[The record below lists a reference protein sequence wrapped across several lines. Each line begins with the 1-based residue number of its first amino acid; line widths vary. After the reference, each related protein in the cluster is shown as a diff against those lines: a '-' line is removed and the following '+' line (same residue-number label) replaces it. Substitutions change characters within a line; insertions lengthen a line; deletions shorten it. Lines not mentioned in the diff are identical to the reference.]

1 MCGCSRSVC
10 PPCQTSELIVGA
22 PAECDDFGTN
32 ADGTKNGEFCHFCY
46 RDGHFTDEGVTMEQ
60 KIDKLVDIAV
70 AKMKIPKEQA
80 RAQASEIIPTL
91 KRWRSK

>member
-1 MCGCSRSVC
+1 MEVKHIICQSCGM
-10 PPCQTSELIVGA
+10 PMQKDG
-22 PAECDDFGTN
+22 DFGTN

-46 RDGHFTDEGVTMEQ
+46 KDGRFTDEGITMEQ

-91 KRWRSK
+91 KRWRSE

>member
-1 MCGCSRSVC
+1 MEAKHIICQSCGM
-10 PPCQTSELIVGA
+10 PMQKD
-22 PAECDDFGTN
+22 DDFGTN

-46 RDGHFTDEGVTMEQ
+46 KDGYFTDEGITMEQ

-80 RAQASEIIPTL
+80 RAQAMEIIPGL
-91 KRWRSK
+91 KRWRSAE